1 MDNAKDVDVV
11 MLMYN
16 VIQSSD
22 NYSTTSGRLWQY
34 YREEIS
40 LIDSGILDNFVFRKV
55 ILRSSIIFC
64 LSSVSSFRYFL
75 IMFNL

>member
-22 NYSTTSGRLWQY
+22 NYSITPGRL
-34 YREEIS
+34 
-40 LIDSGILDNFVFRKV
+40 
-55 ILRSSIIFC
+55 
-64 LSSVSSFRYFL
+64 
-75 IMFNL
+75 